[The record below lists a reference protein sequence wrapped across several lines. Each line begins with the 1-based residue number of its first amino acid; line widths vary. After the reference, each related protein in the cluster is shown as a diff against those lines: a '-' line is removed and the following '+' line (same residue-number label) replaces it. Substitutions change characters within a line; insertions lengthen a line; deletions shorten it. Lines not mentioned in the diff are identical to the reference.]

1 MLEDITKIDQ
11 KIIGLFTHDYTISYS
26 IRAITQKINANYSN
40 TFKRMKRL
48 IKKNIFLERK
58 EGSSNLIYFNI
69 KSPYAMKLL
78 SFIESQQKIN
88 NSSLE
93 LIINKATLI
102 DPFVSIGLFGSRV
115 SGKATKDSDWDIFI
129 LTCNPKEINKL
140 MSFFPHI
147 RNIQVQVFSL
157 EEFRESLISKEE
169 TVVKHIIRN
178 KQMLYNPYPFYNLIQ
193 EWEMIKYAPRS

>member
-11 KIIGLFTHDYTISYS
+11 KILVLFTHDYTISYS

-40 TFKRMKRL
+40 TFKRIKRL

-58 EGSSNLIYFNI
+58 EGSSNLVYFNI

-129 LTCNPKEINKL
+129 LTCNPKEMNKL
-140 MSFFPHI
+140 MSFFPYI

-157 EEFRESLISKEE
+157 EEFKESLISKEE

-178 KQMLYNPYPFYNLIQ
+178 KQMLYNPFPFYNLIQ